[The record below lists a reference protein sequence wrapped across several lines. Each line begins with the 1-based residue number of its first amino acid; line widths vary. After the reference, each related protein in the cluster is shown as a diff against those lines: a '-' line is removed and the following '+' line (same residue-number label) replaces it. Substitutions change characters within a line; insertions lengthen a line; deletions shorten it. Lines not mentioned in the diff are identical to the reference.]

1 VIQRIEAIPDDEY
14 RELFRAYAEAL
25 HGKGEKAEALL
36 DQIVKRKQVVRA
48 EFEAFFSEL
57 LTERTGKAVTFKFV
71 DAVPAK
77 ELTQQLVTAQAFSKE
92 TLEQLTWKELWD
104 LAKPH
109 KIKYAQSW
117 SKEDFIRFLLDPSQK
132 AAIEEEVRNRIR
144 AQTAARAA
152 RRARQASDIS
162 GDWAVGDEVF
172 SDLSKVREIRRSPYG
187 VSFHRDAAVIEGQV
201 VTVREVAGDG
211 FEGYML
217 DFKVTRE
224 KIPELREAMER
235 AGAAPGKW
243 RVYENGMNYEL
254 GRFELRNPRD
264 DYSALMNVDNPALI
278 LERDGVRIE
287 FWASDRLAAMQGTV
301 RVTVSGDGAE
311 AARRLKAALEQV
323 GLAEAVAAPTEEA
336 ARYFALRR
344 LLWQHDPQA
353 DLRITRG
360 QWKPTLAE
368 LEAYLKGRGVRTDGL
383 RWKEV
388 FPGYSTYVD
397 ESIDWEKDHGVAYL
411 WAGFGTYD
419 PERLIRVL
427 RSARTHGGGMMS
439 SKARMDHG
447 ILTQGASTS
456 SDFLSGGADS
466 VFLRLVTRN
475 QVGKGRRY
483 SDHFM
488 GEGIR
493 VHFDPKLLQRTDWY
507 AQAEDTYGRTW
518 GPAWEGRKSGVEFV
532 KGQAREP
539 TYGNEV
545 MMRRGVSIEYM
556 TEITVNTE
564 WVRETVIQA
573 LRADGWETIN
583 GKPVEE
589 IVKVRSEI

>member
-1 VIQRIEAIPDDEY
+1 
-14 RELFRAYAEAL
+14 
-25 HGKGEKAEALL
+25 
-36 DQIVKRKQVVRA
+36 
-48 EFEAFFSEL
+48 
-57 LTERTGKAVTFKFV
+57 
-71 DAVPAK
+71 
-77 ELTQQLVTAQAFSKE
+77 
-92 TLEQLTWKELWD
+92 
-104 LAKPH
+104 
-109 KIKYAQSW
+109 
-117 SKEDFIRFLLDPSQK
+117 
-132 AAIEEEVRNRIR
+132 
-144 AQTAARAA
+144 
-152 RRARQASDIS
+152 
-162 GDWAVGDEVF
+162 
-172 SDLSKVREIRRSPYG
+172 
-187 VSFHRDAAVIEGQV
+187 
-201 VTVREVAGDG
+201 
-211 FEGYML
+211 
-217 DFKVTRE
+217 
-224 KIPELREAMER
+224 
-235 AGAAPGKW
+235 KW

-411 WAGFGTYD
+411 WAGFGTYG

-466 VFLRLVTRN
+466 VFLRVVSRN
-475 QVGKGRRY
+475 QVGRGRRY
-483 SDHFM
+483 SQYFM

-518 GPAWEGRKSGVEFV
+518 GPDWEGRRSGVEFV
-532 KGQAREP
+532 KGQARNP
-539 TYGNEV
+539 TCDNEV
-545 MMRRGVSIEYM
+545 MMRRGVSSEYM
-556 TEITVNTE
+556 TEITVDTE

-589 IVKVRSEI
+589 FVKVRSEI